1 MRPLCHLRRYRM
13 LNFLIGA
20 ASGRCGCRMIGAGR
34 LHCARTGLG
43 AVMARILLA
52 EDDDNMR
59 TFLSRALRR
68 AGHEVHAVA
77 DGDAALA
84 WVSDRPVD
92 LLLADVVM
100 PGIDGIELARRANDL
115 WPDLRVMFITGFA
128 AVALRQRSVTRREA
142 AVLAKPFHLRQLVA
156 EIDRFLAA
164 RAAPRRPRRRGL
176 VSTAR
181 LDPRP

>member
-1 MRPLCHLRRYRM
+1 
-13 LNFLIGA
+13 
-20 ASGRCGCRMIGAGR
+20 
-34 LHCARTGLG
+34 
-43 AVMARILLA
+43 MARILLA

-128 AVALRQRSVTRREA
+128 AVALNA
-142 AVLAKPFHLRQLVA
+142 DNKAPKDAKVLSKPFHLKDLVN
-156 EIDRFLAA
+156 EVERLLAA
-164 RAAPRRPRRRGL
+164 
-176 VSTAR
+176 
-181 LDPRP
+181 

>member
-1 MRPLCHLRRYRM
+1 M
-13 LNFLIGA
+13 LNLPIVARKGVAVVAQSA
-20 ASGRCGCRMIGAGR
+20 ACRYTAPGRGSGI
-34 LHCARTGLG
+34 
-43 AVMARILLA
+43 MARILLA

-59 TFLSRALRR
+59 HFLSRALRR
-68 AGHEVHAVA
+68 AGHEVHAVG

-84 WVSDRPVD
+84 WVSGRPVD

-156 EIDRFLAA
+156 EIDRFLAGWGG
-164 RAAPRRPRRRGL
+164 RPGC
-176 VSTAR
+176 TE
-181 LDPRP
+181 